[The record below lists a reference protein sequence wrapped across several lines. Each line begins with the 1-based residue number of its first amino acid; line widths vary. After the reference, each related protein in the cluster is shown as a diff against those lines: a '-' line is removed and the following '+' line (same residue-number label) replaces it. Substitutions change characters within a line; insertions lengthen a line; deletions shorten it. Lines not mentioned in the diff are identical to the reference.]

1 VLPKIPRNHRQISEC
16 AEAMGRLGLTDIVL
30 GKCRWRPEGIRRIS
44 RSSTSSTST
53 TPIPSSI
60 YRLRLPKASHN
71 LSVQKL
77 IMCFICYPFK
87 VNILPNDEPTCCIFC
102 VESRFITHLFLSV
115 LFVVNIGVC
124 VSKFSVYLS

>member
-1 VLPKIPRNHRQISEC
+1 
-16 AEAMGRLGLTDIVL
+16 MGRLGLTDIVL
-30 GKCRWRPEGIRRIS
+30 GKCRWRPEGNRRIS
-44 RSSTSSTST
+44 ISSTSFTST
-53 TPIPSSI
+53 TPIQVSHIPSRQSCP
-60 YRLRLPKASHN
+60 LRLPKASHN

-124 VSKFSVYLS
+124 VSKFLVYLS